1 MRNAER
7 YAGIPAFFNVLREPP
22 GRRQLQPIRS

>member
-7 YAGIPAFFNVLREPP
+7 YAGIPAFFNYPQEPP